1 MKRLKSA
8 VSVILTIVLIVSM
21 AAISIPSAN
30 AATLFRD
37 DNNVV
42 YSIISNWEAHVYGY
56 EGTEPV
62 VTIPNKIGARV
73 ITAVDDKAFYKNE
86 TVQEIY
92 LPESVEKIGM
102 MAFMYAV
109 NLEYVDIPVSVG
121 SIGTFAFAG
130 CTSLN
135 EIDLTSV
142 ITEITASMFQQSGIT
157 HFETPYNVSTIA
169 SRAFQNCNN
178 LESVTINNSVKTINE
193 KAFLNCTSLTS
204 VIIPETTTSIDASA
218 FTNCPNLTIVGYF
231 DSYAEEYAL
240 ANDIPFEPIVNY
252 ALGDV
257 DKDGDVTIYDVT
269 LIQKALAGIY
279 SFGKEEDYL
288 ADVKRD
294 GSVSIDDATAIQK
307 FLADLIPA
315 FE

>member
-1 MKRLKSA
+1 MKRIKA
-8 VSVILTIVLIVSM
+8 FATVVLCLIIIASM
-21 AAISIPSAN
+21 AVCSIPSVG
-30 AATLFRD
+30 AATVFNVD
-37 DNNVV
+37 GVV
-42 YSIISNWEAHVYGY
+42 YSIISNFEAHVYGY
-56 EGTEPV
+56 TGTDPV
-62 VTIPNKIGARV
+62 VEIPEKVGSRV
-73 ITAVDDKAFYKNE
+73 ITAVDDNAFLNNE
-86 TVQEIY
+86 TVEQII
-92 LPESVEKIGM
+92 LPKTVLSIGR
-102 MAFMYAV
+102 MAFMFAT
-109 NLEYVDIPVSVG
+109 NLNYIKIPVELN
-121 SIGTFAFAG
+121 SIGRYAFAG
-130 CTSLN
+130 CSSLEN
-135 EIDLTSV
+135 IDINSNIST
-142 ITEITASMFQQSGIT
+142 ISMNMFDQSGIT
-157 HFETPYNVSTIA
+157 SIKIPYNV
-169 SRAFQNCNN
+169 
-178 LESVTINNSVKTINE
+178 KTIE
-193 KAFLNCTSLTS
+193 SQAFRNCSNLTEVSLSVSVQEIGKEAFKNCTAL
-204 VIIPETTTSIDASA
+204 ETVLITKSTTSIDSTA

-307 FLADLIPA
+307 YLADLIPA